1 MYYSVPVAY
10 LLWFIGGFGAL
21 GLHRFYLRKS
31 GTGILW
37 FLTGGLAM
45 VGSVYDF
52 LTLSRQVSEA
62 NIRAGMR
69 EALEMRAREPLRE
82 SMRHVGSGVAPD
94 RKETIEKTIL
104 RTARKSG
111 GFVTPGEVA
120 IEGDVTVDQAQ
131 AALEKLAAKGYA
143 QMRVRTSGV
152 IVYAFPEFFQEGKTI
167 SRTASDPSLGGG
179 MKLTVL

>member
-1 MYYSVPVAY
+1 MYFSVPVAY

-21 GLHRFYLRKS
+21 GLHRFYLRKV
-31 GTGILW
+31 GTGFLW

-45 VGSVYDF
+45 FGSLYDF
-52 LTLSRQVSEA
+52 LTLPRQVSEA

-69 EALEMRAREPLRE
+69 EALEMNAREPFRE
-82 SMRHVGSGVAPD
+82 TMRHVGSGTASAK
-94 RKETIEKTIL
+94 KETIEKIIL
-104 RTARKSG
+104 RTARKND

-131 AALEKLAAKGYA
+131 TALEKLAAKGYA

-152 IVYAFPEFFQEGKTI
+152 IVYAFPEFFREGKTDFEDGI
-167 SRTASDPSLGGG
+167 
-179 MKLTVL
+179 